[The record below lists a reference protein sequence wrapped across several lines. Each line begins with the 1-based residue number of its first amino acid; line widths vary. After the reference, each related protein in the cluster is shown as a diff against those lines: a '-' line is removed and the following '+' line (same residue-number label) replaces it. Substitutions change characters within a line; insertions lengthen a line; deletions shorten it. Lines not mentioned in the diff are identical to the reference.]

1 MLMNPTIT
9 DIIKRIKTEQKA
21 LGITL
26 FAPASPAEIQ
36 NFENIMG
43 VKLPEDLVKFYSFS
57 NGFESEED
65 LFRIIPLDEIIDNLK
80 DEDTYTVWPNDFH
93 IAEYMIYCDMWTINT
108 NAANSED
115 YKIYNKAKNVITLT
129 NSFPEFLDTFLNDGV
144 FGGLY
149 NWREKIE
156 GLGK

>member
-1 MLMNPTIT
+1 MNPTIT
-9 DIIKRIKTEQKA
+9 NIIERIKAEQTE

-26 FAPASPAEIQ
+26 FAPASAKEILD
-36 NFENIMG
+36 FENIMG

-65 LFRIIPLDEIIDNLK
+65 IFRIIPLDEMIDNLK
-80 DEDTYTVWPNDFH
+80 DGDTYTAGPNDFH
-93 IAEYMIYCDMWTINT
+93 IAEYMIYSDMWTINI

-115 YKIYNKAKNVITLT
+115 YKIYNKAENVITLT
-129 NSFPEFLDTFLNDGV
+129 NSFCEFLDIFLNDGV
-144 FGGLY
+144 FEGLY

-156 GLGK
+156 RLSK

>member
-1 MLMNPTIT
+1 MLMNSTIT
-9 DIIKRIKTEQKA
+9 NCIERIKTEQKA

-26 FAPASPAEIQ
+26 FVPASTAEIQ

-43 VKLPEDLVKFYSFS
+43 VKLPADLVKFYSFS

-65 LFRIIPLDEIIDNLK
+65 LFRIIPLDEIYNFK
-80 DEDTYTVWPNDFH
+80 DSDTGTVGPNDFH
-93 IAEYMIYCDMWTINT
+93 IAEYMTYCDSWTINI

-115 YKIYNKAKNVITLT
+115 YKIYNMAENVITLT
-129 NSFPEFLDTFLNDGV
+129 NSFPEFLDTFLKDGV

>member
-1 MLMNPTIT
+1 MNPTIT
-9 DIIKRIKTEQKA
+9 DIIERIKTEQKA

-26 FAPASPAEIQ
+26 FAPASPAEIRG
-36 NFENIMG
+36 FENIMG
-43 VKLPEDLVKFYSFS
+43 VKLPEDLVKFYNFS

-80 DEDTYTVWPNDFH
+80 DGDTYTVWPNDFH
-93 IAEYMIYCDMWTINT
+93 IAEYMIYSDMWTINI

-129 NSFPEFLDTFLNDGV
+129 NSFPEFLDIFLNDGV
-144 FGGLY
+144 FEGLY